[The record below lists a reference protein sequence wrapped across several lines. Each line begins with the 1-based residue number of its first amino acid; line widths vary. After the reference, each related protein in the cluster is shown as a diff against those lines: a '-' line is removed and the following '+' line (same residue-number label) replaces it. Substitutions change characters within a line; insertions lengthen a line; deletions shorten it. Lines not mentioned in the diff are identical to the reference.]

1 MKTLFTDLYNKIIEI
16 FQRDKS
22 ENTAGG
28 AVDRL
33 QVILM
38 HDRTKLDPLI
48 MNKMREELIEVF
60 SKYVVI
66 DKEKLEID
74 LTNEGDAA
82 ALMLNIPIVRAKTEE
97 ELDTIRKQL
106 QEEEAKVSEDDDE
119 EDEEKEESSD
129 DEIVEE
135 SEEEVKEENKAEETS
150 EETVSTE
157 KEEENKEKQEEKEE
171 PEEKQEK
178 SKKQLKEKSEEP
190 EKTEEKTS
198 EEDK

>member
-1 MKTLFTDLYNKIIEI
+1 MKTLFTDLYNKILEI

-22 ENTAGG
+22 ENTSGC

-48 MNKMREELIEVF
+48 MNKMREELIDVF

-82 ALMLNIPIVRAKTEE
+82 ALMLNIPIIRAKTEE
-97 ELDTIRKQL
+97 ELEEIRKQL
-106 QEEEAKVSEDDDE
+106 QEQEEKVDDSDDEDSDDNEEDEKSEETEEEEDSEEEIIEEAEYE
-119 EDEEKEESSD
+119 IIEEKEE
-129 DEIVEE
+129 IT
-135 SEEEVKEENKAEETS
+135 ETN
-150 EETVSTE
+150 ST
-157 KEEENKEKQEEKEE
+157 EEKE
-171 PEEKQEK
+171 
-178 SKKQLKEKSEEP
+178 
-190 EKTEEKTS
+190 
-198 EEDK
+198 

>member
-1 MKTLFTDLYNKIIEI
+1 MKTLFTDLYNKILEI

-22 ENTAGG
+22 ENTSGC

-48 MNKMREELIEVF
+48 MNKMREELIDVF

-82 ALMLNIPIVRAKTEE
+82 ALMLNIPIIRAKTEE
-97 ELDTIRKQL
+97 ELEEIRKQIQE
-106 QEEEAKVSEDDDE
+106 QEEKVDDSDDE
-119 EDEEKEESSD
+119 DSDDNEEEEKSEETEEEEDSEEEIIEEAEYEIIEEKEE
-129 DEIVEE
+129 IT
-135 SEEEVKEENKAEETS
+135 ETN
-150 EETVSTE
+150 ST
-157 KEEENKEKQEEKEE
+157 EEKE
-171 PEEKQEK
+171 
-178 SKKQLKEKSEEP
+178 
-190 EKTEEKTS
+190 
-198 EEDK
+198 